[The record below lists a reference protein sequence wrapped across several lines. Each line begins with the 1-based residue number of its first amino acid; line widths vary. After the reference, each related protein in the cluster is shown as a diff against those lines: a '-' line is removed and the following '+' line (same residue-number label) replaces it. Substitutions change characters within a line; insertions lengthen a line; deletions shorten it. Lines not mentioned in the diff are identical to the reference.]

1 MNLTKA
7 FDMHAQ
13 AMSIRSQR
21 SEVLATNIANA
32 ETPNYQARDLDFK
45 DILQSVADDMPVMK
59 ATQPG
64 HIQAGDADLM
74 GHDLMYRVPEQLSID
89 GNTVELQTERAE
101 FNRNAMQYQASV
113 RFLTGKVSGLLTA
126 IKGGAQ

>member
-1 MNLTKA
+1 MNLDKA
-7 FDMHAQ
+7 FGIHAQ
-13 AMSIRSQR
+13 AMSLRAQR

-32 ETPNYQARDLDFK
+32 ETPNYLARDVDFK
-45 DILQSVADDMPVMK
+45 SVLQSAADDMPVMA
-59 ATQPG
+59 ATQAG

-89 GNTVELQTERAE
+89 GNSVELQTERAE

-113 RFLTGKVSGLLTA
+113 RFLNGKVSGLLTA
-126 IKGGAQ
+126 IKGGQQ